1 MNVSGM
7 TAAQQ
12 PMARVAVMASGDM
25 GPAERCLN
33 EGKDEVNE
41 MIKSLGNEED
51 WNEVRKVRMAEK
63 RDCRW
68 VYCLIVFVF
77 FWVSLWSRLLP
88 PSLRPLATSAAS
100 KESIWQEANR
110 AAQTAVATAFM
121 G

>member
-1 MNVSGM
+1 MAE
-7 TAAQQ
+7 AA
-12 PMARVAVMASGDM
+12 AIVAVPGSMN
-25 GPAERCLN
+25 PALRRFN

-41 MIKSLGNEED
+41 MIKSLSNDED

-77 FWVSLWSRLLP
+77 FWVSFWSRLLP
-88 PSLRPLATSAAS
+88 RSLRPLASSSGS
-100 KESIWQEANR
+100 KESVWQEANR

-121 G
+121 C

>member
-1 MNVSGM
+1 
-7 TAAQQ
+7 
-12 PMARVAVMASGDM
+12 
-25 GPAERCLN
+25 
-33 EGKDEVNE
+33 
-41 MIKSLGNEED
+41 MIKSLSNDED
-51 WNEVRKVRMAEK
+51 WSKVRMAEK

-88 PSLRPLATSAAS
+88 RSLRPLASNVGG